1 MSQELCDKEISIAFD
16 KLKITPEVE
25 SSIKEKSNNLD
36 NGNKTMILD
45 SIYKLLGINK
55 HPDIYFFF
63 FFFFF
68 DFLSK
73 TVATNF
79 DKDTLTD
86 STSQLITEKVLVNK
100 NTSNGLFVSK

>member
-16 KLKITPEVE
+16 KLKITSEAE

-36 NGNKTMILD
+36 NGIKTMILD
-45 SIYKLLGINK
+45 SIDKLLGIKK
-55 HPDIYFFF
+55 HPDI
-63 FFFFF
+63 
-68 DFLSK
+68 DFLFFLDFVSK
-73 TVATNF
+73 AVATNF

>member
-16 KLKITPEVE
+16 KLKITSEAE

-36 NGNKTMILD
+36 NGIKTMILD
-45 SIYKLLGINK
+45 SIDKLLGIKK
-55 HPDIYFFF
+55 HPDIYFIFF
-63 FFFFF
+63 FL
-68 DFLSK
+68 DFVSK

-86 STSQLITEKVLVNK
+86 STSQLITEKVLENR
-100 NTSNGLFVSK
+100 NTPNGLFVST

>member
-45 SIYKLLGINK
+45 SIYKLLGIKK
-55 HPDIYFFF
+55 HPYIDFF

-86 STSQLITEKVLVNK
+86 STSQLITEKVLVNQ